1 MTIRTTMP
9 MSLRTRKLPSGF
21 WKGSTSRKA
30 PRRSKSTR
38 AVKSLA
44 PRARKAVATI
54 AKTVMRKQTE
64 TQYIVDNPELNWTA
78 IYGDTYPTG
87 GATQIF
93 ACLPQIV
100 QTDDPTSSGRR
111 GIKIQP
117 TKHTTDLQFVF
128 SDEPLYGASA
138 PGARLDSLAWDVT
151 VHVWYGFIK
160 RYKSTDDV
168 NANKVFIANNL
179 FEIDGANQTR
189 FSGRIEDLMNERNTD
204 FGTLKHKSFR
214 MMKSSGNANTGT
226 GEQYEPALTQRKLRL
241 PWKAPQ
247 SLKYADETSFYPENY
262 APFILVGYH
271 HNDGTQ
277 ASNSNNAGETTNIAQ
292 LPAIKM
298 LQVNKVW
305 FKDA

>member
-1 MTIRTTMP
+1 MP
-9 MSLRTRKLPSGF
+9 MNLRTRKLPSGF
-21 WKGSTSRKA
+21 WRGSTARKA

-54 AKTVMRKQTE
+54 AKTVMKKQTE
-64 TQYIVDNPELNWTA
+64 TQYIVDNAELNWGA
-78 IYGDTYPTG
+78 IYGDTVPTG
-87 GATQIF
+87 GGTQIF

-117 TKHTTDLQFVF
+117 TKHTTDLQFIF
-128 SDEPLYGASA
+128 SDELLYGPGPG

-151 VHVWYGFIK
+151 VHVWYGFVK

-204 FGTLKHKSFR
+204 FGSLKHKSFR

-226 GEQYEPALTQRKLRL
+226 GEQYEPAVTQRKLRL
-241 PWKAPQ
+241 NWKAPQ

-277 ASNSNNAGETTNIAQ
+277 ASNVSNTVGTTTNLAQ
-292 LPAIKM
+292 LPAIQM

>member
-1 MTIRTTMP
+1 MT
-9 MSLRTRKLPSGF
+9 LRARKLPSGF
-21 WKGSTSRKA
+21 WKGATARKTT
-30 PRRSKSTR
+30 RRSKSTR

-54 AKTVMRKQTE
+54 AKSVMKRQSE
-64 TQYIVDNPELNWTA
+64 TQYIVDNQELNWGA
-78 IYGDTYPTG
+78 IYGDTTPTG
-87 GATQIF
+87 GGVQLYS
-93 ACLPQIV
+93 CLPQIV

-117 TKHTTDLQFVF
+117 TRHVTDLQFIF
-128 SDEPLYGASA
+128 SDELLYGPGPG

-151 VHVWYGFIK
+151 VHVWYGYVK

-168 NANKVFIANNL
+168 NGNKIFIAQNL

-189 FSGRIEDLMNERNTD
+189 FSGRIEDLMNERNSD
-204 FGTLKHKSFR
+204 FGTLKHRSFR

-226 GEQYEPALTQRKLRL
+226 GEQYEPAVTQRKLRL
-241 PWKAPQ
+241 AWKAPKQ
-247 SLKYADETSFYPENY
+247 LKYADETSFYPENY

-277 ASNSNNAGETTNIAQ
+277 ASNVSNTVGTTTNLAQ

>member
-1 MTIRTTMP
+1 MDVRSFFGKRRAP
-9 MSLRTRKLPSGF
+9 ARRRAK
-21 WKGSTSRKA
+21 KTSK
-30 PRRSKSTR
+30 KTR
-38 AVKSLA
+38 APKTLA
-44 PRARKAVATI
+44 PRARQAVAAV
-54 AKTVMRKQTE
+54 AKSVINRQLE
-64 TQYIVDNPELNWTA
+64 TQYIVDNQELNWGA
-78 IYGDTYPTG
+78 IYGDTIPTG
-87 GATQIF
+87 GGVQLYSCF
-93 ACLPQIV
+93 PQIV

-117 TKHTTDLQFVF
+117 TKHVTDLQFIF
-128 SDEPLYGASA
+128 SDELLYGPGPG

-151 VHVWYGFIK
+151 IHVWYGYVK

-168 NANKVFIANNL
+168 NGNKTFIAQNL

-214 MMKSSGNANTGT
+214 MMKSSGNANAGAAF
-226 GEQYEPALTQRKLRL
+226 EQYEPALTQRKLRL
-241 PWKAPQ
+241 TWKAPGT
-247 SLKYADETSFYPENY
+247 LKYADETSFYPEDY

-277 ASNSNNAGETTNIAQ
+277 ASNVSNTIGTTTNLAQ
-292 LPAIKM
+292 LPAVKM

>member
-1 MTIRTTMP
+1 MD
-9 MSLRTRKLPSGF
+9 RKL
-21 WKGSTSRKA
+21 
-30 PRRSKSTR
+30 
-38 AVKSLA
+38 
-44 PRARKAVATI
+44 
-54 AKTVMRKQTE
+54 E

-78 IYGDTYPTG
+78 IYGDTYPSG
-87 GATQIF
+87 GGTQVF

-117 TKHTTDLQFVF
+117 KKHATDLQFIF
-128 SDEPLYGASA
+128 SDELLYG
-138 PGARLDSLAWDVT
+138 PGPGPGVRLDSLAWDVT
-151 VHVWYGFIK
+151 VHVWYGMVK

-168 NANKVFIANNL
+168 NANKVFIASNL
-179 FEIDGANQTR
+179 FEIDGGSQVR

-204 FGTLKHKSFR
+204 FGSLKHKSFR
-214 MMKSSGNANTGT
+214 MMKSSGNANAGA
-226 GEQYEPALTQRKLRL
+226 GSEQYEPAVTQKKMRL
-241 PWKAPQ
+241 SWKVPEN
-247 SLKYADETSFYPENY
+247 LKYSDETSFYPENY

-277 ASNSNNAGETTNIAQ
+277 ASNVSNTVGTTTNLAQ
-292 LPAIKM
+292 LPAVKM